1 MPDFQEAVLV
11 RRSHHTMSIVL
22 NRPEVLNCLNLPMV
36 RLIRQALVEAEQDPL
51 VRLVLFYAS
60 GERGFC
66 AGGDIKAMAE
76 LVRSGRLDQCLH
88 FLEEEYRMDLAIHR
102 FPKPVVVLADGV
114 TMGGGLGISAGADI
128 VLATER
134 TLSAMPET
142 RIGFFPDVGATGWM
156 FQKCP
161 PGYPEYLGLTGQ
173 AMRGSECVR
182 MGFATHLT
190 DSRNISEIIR
200 ILEEG
205 WFGDRSPEKSKEIVE
220 IVTLLNPYLQKSIP
234 SSSMEDDWVRG
245 YFAGKR
251 DLKKVVEDLR
261 ECSVLQNLCEGVF
274 HRLSER
280 SPTALAVTMR
290 LLRHNEGLPVEEV
303 FRVDLKAARF
313 ILAHPDFLEGVRARL
328 IDKDDQPKWNPES
341 IEKVMNLDLKL

>member
-1 MPDFQEAVLV
+1 
-11 RRSHHTMSIVL
+11 MSIVL
-22 NRPEVLNCLNLPMV
+22 NRPEVLNSLNLPMV
-36 RLIRQALVEAEQDPL
+36 RLVRQALVEAEQDPL
-51 VRLVLFYAS
+51 VRLLLFYGS

-76 LVRSGRLDQCLH
+76 LVRNGRLEQCLH

-114 TMGGGLGISAGADI
+114 NMGGGLGISAGADV

-134 TLSAMPET
+134 TRSAMPET

-156 FQKCP
+156 FRKCP

-173 AMRGSECVR
+173 EMTGSECVW

-190 DSRNISEIIR
+190 DSGNIPEIIR
-200 ILEEG
+200 ILEQSR
-205 WFGDRSPEKSKEIVE
+205 FADTSPGKSKNVVE
-220 IVTLLNPYLQKSIP
+220 IFKLLDPYIQKSIP
-234 SSSMEDDWVRG
+234 ASSAMDDWVRG

-251 DLKKVVEDLR
+251 DLKQVVEDLR
-261 ECSVLQNLCEGVF
+261 QCSILLDLCEGVF

-280 SPTALAVTMR
+280 SPTALAVTMH
-290 LLRHNEGLPVEEV
+290 LLRHNEGLPMEEV
-303 FRVDLKAARF
+303 FGADLKAARF

-328 IDKDDQPKWNPES
+328 IDKDDQPKWNPDS
-341 IEKVMNLDLKL
+341 IEKVTNLDLKL